1 MAAIHEVFPL
11 SGEPTYTY
19 VEPDRYYEIAVSL
32 NTPGRCMVL
41 EGPSGIGK
49 STLISRAL
57 SDLRVDCIKYSA
69 RDPRHIPL
77 ISQLPNN
84 ENAGTVIID
93 DFHRLPDEIRVKIS
107 DLMKVLADTQDPSRK
122 LIIIGINKA
131 GQQLINSSHDL
142 GLRLDIF
149 KLESNSHD
157 KILQLLRLGE
167 ETLNIEIE
175 HKEDIASRA
184 EGSFQIVQL
193 LAHKLC
199 IKNQVIATCTNK
211 RKLNDS
217 ISVIIESVMTDLSR
231 IFKDVAVTFARGS
244 KLRREGRAPYLH
256 ILKWLS
262 LGDEWSIDLRE
273 ALTRFPDHKQSIGQV
288 LDKGY
293 LQSLLNEPEKK
304 EILEPYFHFEPSTG
318 ILSVEDPRLVFYLKN
333 LVWRAFT
340 RQVGYRTDY
349 FKGRYDFALSF
360 AGPQRAHAHRIKE
373 ILQERE
379 IQVFYDYDEQSRI
392 IARNVEDYLAP
403 IYRSE
408 AKYVVALMSTDYP
421 HRIWAKFESDQ
432 FKERFG
438 LETLI
443 PIRYTNSTPGW
454 FSDEQYYGSL
464 SVDPNCTPEDLEK
477 QLQEICN
484 ILAER
489 LIHDRQETVQLDLE
503 ETGPS
508 ID

>member
-1 MAAIHEVFPL
+1 MAAIHDVFPL
-11 SGEPTYTY
+11 SGEPTLTY

-32 NTPGRCMVL
+32 NTPGRCMVI

-57 SDLRVDCIKYSA
+57 TDFNIKCTKYSA
-69 RDPRHIPL
+69 RNPLHIPFIL
-77 ISQLPNN
+77 ELPNDVN
-84 ENAGTVIID
+84 TGAVIID
-93 DFHRLPDEIRVKIS
+93 DFHRLPYETRVKIS
-107 DLMKVLADTQDPSRK
+107 DLMKILADTQDPSRK
-122 LIIIGINKA
+122 IIIIGINKA

-142 GLRLDIF
+142 GLRLDVF
-149 KLESNSHD
+149 KLESNSHE
-157 KILQLLRLGE
+157 KILELLELGE
-167 ETLNIEIE
+167 AALDIEIE
-175 HKEDIASRA
+175 HKEDIASKA
-184 EGSFQIVQL
+184 EGSFQLAQL

-199 IKNQVIATCTNK
+199 VKNKVISTAPATL
-211 RKLNDS
+211 KLTDS
-217 ISVIIESVMTDLSR
+217 ISVIIESVMTELGR
-231 IFKDVAVTFARGS
+231 IFKDVAITFARGS

-273 ALTRFPDHKQSIGQV
+273 AQIRFPDHKQSIVQV

-293 LQSLLNEPEKK
+293 LQSLLNDPEKK
-304 EILEPYFHFEPSTG
+304 DILEPYFHFEPSTG

-360 AGPQRAHAHRIKE
+360 AGSQRAHAHRIKE

-379 IQVFYDYDEQSRI
+379 IPVFYDNDEQSRI
-392 IARNVEDYLAP
+392 IARNIEDYLAP

-408 AKYVVALMSTDYP
+408 AKYVVAFMSADYP
-421 HRIWAKFESDQ
+421 QRIWTKFESDQ

-438 LETLI
+438 AETLI
-443 PIRYTNSTPGW
+443 PIRYTTSSPGW

-464 SVDPNCTPEDLEK
+464 PLDPDCSSENLER
-477 QLQEICN
+477 QLQEICRV
-484 ILAER
+484 LAER
-489 LIHDRQETVQLDLE
+489 LIHDKQESDEIVVNEADASTK
-503 ETGPS
+503 
-508 ID
+508 